1 MGRNQSKV
9 QSQNRRAAP
18 RKSVTGLE
26 IKNLTALEPFSL
38 LARKGILIDASSTGI
53 LIRVERKDL
62 VPRGLRQHLSLA
74 PIEGEHVVFNIREMD
89 LEMDGKV
96 ARTRFIGNA
105 TFEIAVD
112 FTEEAPE
119 YWRQA
124 LMDLLPEKGEFEE
137 H

>member
-1 MGRNQSKV
+1 MSRV
-9 QSQNRRAAP
+9 QKSQNRRAAP

-26 IKNLTALEPFSL
+26 VKNLTILEPFSL
-38 LARKGILIDASSTGI
+38 LARKSILIDASSTGI
-53 LIRVERKDL
+53 LLRVERKDL
-62 VPRGLRQHLSLA
+62 VPRALRQNLSIT
-74 PIEGEHVVFNIREMD
+74 PIEGAHVVFNIREMD

-105 TFEIAVD
+105 TFEIAID

-119 YWRQA
+119 YWRES
-124 LMDLLPEKGEFEE
+124 LIDLLPEKGEFDD

>member
-1 MGRNQSKV
+1 MK
-9 QSQNRRAAP
+9 SQKASNRRAAP

-26 IKNLTALEPFSL
+26 IRNITALEPFSI
-38 LARKGILIDASSTGI
+38 LARKGVLIDASSTGI
-53 LIRVERKDL
+53 LVRVDRKDL
-62 VPRGLRQHLSLA
+62 VPKSLRQHLSIA
-74 PIEGEHVVFNIREMD
+74 PIEGEHVVFHIREMD

-105 TFEIAVD
+105 TFEVAID

-119 YWRQA
+119 YWRQS
-124 LMDLLPEKGEFEE
+124 LVDLLPSKGEFEE

>member
-1 MGRNQSKV
+1 MGKV
-9 QSQNRRAAP
+9 QKKSDNRRAAP

-26 IKNLTALEPFSL
+26 IKNLTAIQPFSI

-62 VPRGLRQHLSLA
+62 VPRTLRQNLSIT
-74 PIEGEHVVFNIREMD
+74 PIEGEHVVFHIREMD

-96 ARTRFIGNA
+96 ARTRFIGNS
-105 TFEIAVD
+105 TFEIAID

-119 YWRQA
+119 YWRQS
-124 LMDLLPEKGEFEE
+124 LVDLLPNKGEFDE

>member
-1 MGRNQSKV
+1 MGRNT
-9 QSQNRRAAP
+9 SQKAANRRAAP

-26 IKNLTALEPFSL
+26 IKNITALEPFSI
-38 LARKGILIDASSTGI
+38 LARKGVLVDASSTGI

-62 VPRGLRQHLSLA
+62 VPRTLRQNLSIA

-96 ARTRFIGNA
+96 ARTRFVGNQ
-105 TFEIAVD
+105 TFEIAID
-112 FTEEAPE
+112 FTDEAPE
-119 YWRQA
+119 YWRQS
-124 LMDLLPEKGEFEE
+124 LVDLLPNKGEFDD